1 MIFYTEANKVSYFP
15 VEDVTFALFFAF
27 FFAVF
32 YCSLSIIMQYED
44 LWLICFDTIG
54 L

>member
-15 VEDVTFALFFAF
+15 VEDVTFAF